1 MLAVQRVLRRYQYP
15 TPRAAA
21 DDRILLDARSI
32 LTTMR
37 SKSSTLSHLL
47 LLLTITVLT
56 AVAAASARQARI
68 SVMLLTGQSSKYH
81 NWTVSSAAV
90 KRMLEDAGRF
100 DVTVVTSPATG
111 QDMSGFTPRFAGYG
125 AVVMD
130 YEGDDWP
137 DATRQAFV
145 DYVRNGGGLVLVH
158 AADNAFP
165 KWREFLEI
173 SGVGGWGGRDESW
186 GPKVRWRDG
195 KMVLD
200 ATTPGVAMHP
210 AKHDFLVVT
219 RAPEHP
225 IMKGLPAE
233 WLQANDEIYS
243 QLRGPAKNLEVL
255 ATASADKAKGGTG
268 EHEPMFMTI
277 QYGKGRV
284 FHNTLG
290 HVGPKET
297 ADVPSLRSVGYIVS
311 IQRGTEWA
319 ATGAVT
325 QNVPADFPTAA
336 RTSLRKQ

>member
-1 MLAVQRVLRRYQYP
+1 MRHYSSSLLPLLFLLPIVGVTATVPSGMQS
-15 TPRAAA
+15 
-21 DDRILLDARSI
+21 RI
-32 LTTMR
+32 
-37 SKSSTLSHLL
+37 K
-47 LLLTITVLT
+47 
-56 AVAAASARQARI
+56 
-68 SVMLLTGQSSKYH
+68 VMILTGQSSQYH
-81 NWTVSSAAV
+81 NWAVSSAAI
-90 KRMLEDAGRF
+90 KRMLDDTGRF
-100 DVTVVTSPATG
+100 ETTVVSSPAKG
-111 QDMSGFTPRFAGYG
+111 QDMAGFKPAFAGYG

-130 YEGDDWP
+130 YEGDEWP
-137 DATRQAFV
+137 EATRLAFAE
-145 DYVRNGGGLVLVH
+145 YVRGGGGLVLVH

-165 KWREFLEI
+165 KWKEFLEI

-195 KMVLD
+195 RMVLD
-200 ATTPGVAMHP
+200 GTPGNAMHP

-233 WLQANDEIYS
+233 WLHANDEIYS
-243 QLRGPAKNLEVL
+243 QLRGPARNLEVL

-290 HVGPKET
+290 HVGPTET
-297 ADVPSLRSVGYIVS
+297 GPVPSLSSVGYIVS

-319 ATGAVT
+319 ATGSVT
-325 QNVPADFPTAA
+325 QKVPADFPTAA
-336 RTSLRKQ
+336 QTSLRKQ

>member
-1 MLAVQRVLRRYQYP
+1 MRNYAL
-15 TPRAAA
+15 
-21 DDRILLDARSI
+21 SI
-32 LTTMR
+32 LALLFLLPILSVTTA
-37 SKSSTLSHLL
+37 
-47 LLLTITVLT
+47 
-56 AVAAASARQARI
+56 AVPPHMQARI
-68 SVMLLTGQSSKYH
+68 KVMILTGQSSQYH
-81 NWTVSSAAV
+81 NWAVSSAAI
-90 KRMLEDAGRF
+90 KRMLDDTGRF
-100 DVTVVTSPATG
+100 EATVVSSPAKG
-111 QDMSGFTPRFAGYG
+111 QDMAGFKPTFAGYG

-137 DATRQAFV
+137 EATRLAFAG
-145 DYVRNGGGLVLVH
+145 YVRGGGGLVLVH

-165 KWREFLEI
+165 KWKEFLEI

-195 KMVLD
+195 RMVLD
-200 ATTPGVAMHP
+200 GTPGNAMHP

-233 WLQANDEIYS
+233 WLHANDEIYS
-243 QLRGPAKNLEVL
+243 QLRGPAKNLQVL

-290 HVGPKET
+290 HVGPTET
-297 ADVPSLRSVGYIVS
+297 GPVPSLSSVGYMVS

-319 ATGAVT
+319 ATGSVT
-325 QNVPADFPTAA
+325 QKVPADFPTAA
-336 RTSLRKQ
+336 QTSLRK